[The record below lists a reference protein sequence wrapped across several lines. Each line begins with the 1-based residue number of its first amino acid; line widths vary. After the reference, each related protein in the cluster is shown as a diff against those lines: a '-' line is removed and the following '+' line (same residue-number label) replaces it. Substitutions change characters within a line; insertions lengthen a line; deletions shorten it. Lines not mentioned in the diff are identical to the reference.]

1 MTPSTDGIEAAL
13 VSDLGSSIINLEQSF
28 FHNGFQGGV
37 VHGRLHGLF
46 EGRSIGKDHA
56 WQLGEE
62 VGYYHGFAL
71 VWAHLLAAQEKAPTR
86 WVRLLLRFSA
96 STQLNGKE
104 SELKIATTNLRQIL
118 LLSASFPFRNNSSLP
133 VEGSEVDIPAMLNN
147 QRVKYRAVC
156 AAIGIRPRITVASAG
171 TNSSSGK
178 LGGGL

>member
-1 MTPSTDGIEAAL
+1 MTPPTDGVEAAL
-13 VSDLGSSIINLEQSF
+13 VSDLESTIINLEQSF

-56 WQLGEE
+56 WQLSEE

-71 VWAHLLAAQEKAPTR
+71 VWAHLLAAHEKGPTR
-86 WVRLLLRFSA
+86 WIFSGDCFLVDFA
-96 STQLNGKE
+96 FS
-104 SELKIATTNLRQIL
+104 ATTNLRQIL
-118 LLSASFPFRNNSSLP
+118 FLSASFPLRNNSSAP
-133 VEGSEVDIPAMLNN
+133 VERSELDITAMLNN

-156 AAIGIRPRITVASAG
+156 AAIGVRPRITVASAG

>member
-46 EGRSIGKDHA
+46 EGRSIGKNHA

-86 WVRLLLRFSA
+86 
-96 STQLNGKE
+96 
-104 SELKIATTNLRQIL
+104 ATTNLRQIL

-147 QRVKYRAVC
+147 QRVKYRVVC